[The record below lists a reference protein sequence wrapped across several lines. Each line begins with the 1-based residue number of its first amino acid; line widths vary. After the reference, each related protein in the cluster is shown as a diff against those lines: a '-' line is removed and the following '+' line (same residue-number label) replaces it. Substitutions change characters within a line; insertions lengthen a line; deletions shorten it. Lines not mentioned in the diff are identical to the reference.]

1 MRIARALVIVLLV
14 SACSTHRT
22 AAVRCDGPL
31 VPINSGGSP
40 AAAPVA
46 QSNHTTQPE
55 GDEPHGE

>member
-1 MRIARALVIVLLV
+1 MKIACALVTGLLV
-14 SACSTHRT
+14 SACSTHR
-22 AAVRCDGPL
+22 AVDVRCDGPL
-31 VPINSGGSP
+31 VPINSGGSS